1 MRNFNLLRIEI
12 DAVSAGTTH
21 LLMGSS
27 TTPNAV
33 PSFLTA
39 SLPNIATTLLALDI
53 SANFLGALP
62 PVLAVCENLE
72 ELNVASNPLRVL
84 PVFLAELSNL
94 RLLIADST
102 GISTL
107 PEALVELE
115 KLHTVS
121 VRRNK
126 LHALPSWLCLLP
138 ALQTLCI
145 DGNPFQGPWKAL
157 VEPLLAKTPMTP
169 VYPPS
174 TPIFP
179 LPSASIQS
187 SHDAETDNTD
197 IEDLSDHDPSSPHA
211 RNHLPEEEDQTITPE
226 RAPFLGRSV
235 TAPLP
240 IAPDKPSNNVAI
252 SQPKPLTRT
261 RTTPNRAH
269 FDQTRTKKVA
279 PLTDLVSPPPKQGE
293 NPGHFPDHE
302 LRKMK
307 SAGDLRRGRSAT
319 VAPTEQGSIRPTL
332 SHYPTS
338 LSSSNLL
345 NMNPS
350 MPEHLSDNKRFA
362 SLGRPSGAPSRPP
375 INASRPQLSK
385 SLWNGDPDSNNSASP
400 NSNRISFTPSNAPS
414 NHSIA
419 TDTTE
424 GRSSTRRPST
434 RDGKEKGSR
443 WGFLKKM
450 SMGKMKI
457 DTPTPTPSPS
467 PVVGNR
473 VGGLQRPHTSAGSS
487 ARALGSTSTAYD
499 RSSKSPQI
507 DVRFSTT
514 GTLDALPVI
523 SSPSN
528 SPSRLSKQ
536 PSRDL
541 LKVSSPPPTGGF
553 LSPPLA
559 PPRSTKRRS
568 FLPVEAPGTLSLNIP
583 IPETSAFVTG
593 LTASNDTDE
602 QHENRGTTPSPAIDS
617 EQYLR
622 REEERA
628 REAYMR
634 ALRSVMAYLKDMNDL
649 GASQQANPLSMY
661 GTSADDPPTVRSR
674 RPTVTDGSREVSM
687 ALSGFTDVAA
697 HLRPSESLSGLRN
710 GTLSQ
715 TLSVATTDSSSSMEE
730 RKFKDD
736 KGKRAMVVREI
747 VVYV

>member
-1 MRNFNLLRIEI
+1 
-12 DAVSAGTTH
+12 
-21 LLMGSS
+21 MGSS
-27 TTPNAV
+27 TTPSAV
-33 PSFLTA
+33 PSFLT
-39 SLPNIATTLLALDI
+39 STLPNIAMTLLALDI

-62 PVLAVCENLE
+62 PVLAICENLE

-102 GISTL
+102 GIGTL
-107 PEALVELE
+107 PEALVELG

-138 ALQTLCI
+138 ALQTLCV

-179 LPSASIQS
+179 LPSASTQG

-197 IEDLSDHDPSSPHA
+197 VEDLSDHDPYSPHA
-211 RNHLPEEEDQTITPE
+211 RNHLPEEEDHTITPE

-235 TAPLP
+235 TAPLLNS
-240 IAPDKPSNNVAI
+240 PDNLSNNVAI
-252 SQPKPLTRT
+252 TQPRPLART
-261 RTTPNRAH
+261 RTTPNRAY

-279 PLTDLVSPPPKQGE
+279 PPANLASPPPKQGE

-302 LRKMK
+302 IRKMK

-319 VAPTEQGSIRPTL
+319 VAPTEQGPIRPPL

-350 MPEHLSDNKRFA
+350 TPEHLSDNKRFA

-400 NSNRISFTPSNAPS
+400 NSNRISFTPSNVPS
-414 NHSIA
+414 NHSIT

-424 GRSSTRRPST
+424 GRSSIRRPST

-457 DTPTPTPSPS
+457 DTPSPS
-467 PVVGNR
+467 PNIGNR
-473 VGGLQRPHTSAGSS
+473 VGGLPRPHTSAGSS
-487 ARALGSTSTAYD
+487 ARALGSISTAYD

-528 SPSRLSKQ
+528 SPPRLNKQ
-536 PSRDL
+536 PSQDL
-541 LKVSSPPPTGGF
+541 LKVSGPPPTQGL

-593 LTASNDTDE
+593 LTASNDADE
-602 QHENRGTTPSPAIDS
+602 QHENRGTTQSPAIDS

-649 GASQQANPLSMY
+649 GASQQANILSMY
-661 GTSADDPPTVRSR
+661 GTSADDPPPVRSR

-687 ALSGFTDVAA
+687 ALSGSTAVSSSDVSA
-697 HLRPSESLSGLRN
+697 HLRPTESISGLRN

-747 VVYV
+747 VLYV